1 MLRRPH
7 IVILSFLCLFAFSTT
22 AQQRAIRPTQ
32 KASPTPVRQALIIGN
47 STYDHTSPLRNPTND
62 AQAISQTLN
71 RLGFE
76 VETLTDVNQREMEQ
90 VLNPM
95 RYELLTREKQEG
107 YLNSRK
113 SMSSSCYYTLLGEE
127 SHVYMMLLE
136 KEFSIRHKSLLVTF
150 NSKGYYRE

>member
-1 MLRRPH
+1 MLRKHLICYLLVSLLLVPVLR
-7 IVILSFLCLFAFSTT
+7 S
-22 AQQRAIRPTQ
+22 QQRAIRPTE
-32 KASPTPVRQALIIGN
+32 KASPTSARQALVIGN

-62 AQAISQTLN
+62 ARAISQTLS

-95 RYELLTREKQEG
+95 GYELLTREKQEG

-150 NSKGYYRE
+150 SSKGYYRE